1 MQRVETL
8 DYQVDAL
15 GKTVET
21 MGKRIHCDQ
30 TLIEKLTQRFAKV
43 GQSWPKLAN
52 RSEQLIPSRPACLMT
67 RLISISRRLKQS
79 LKACRHR

>member
-43 GQSWPKLAN
+43 GQSWPIAA
-52 RSEQLIPSRPACLMT
+52 SS
-67 RLISISRRLKQS
+67 
-79 LKACRHR
+79 